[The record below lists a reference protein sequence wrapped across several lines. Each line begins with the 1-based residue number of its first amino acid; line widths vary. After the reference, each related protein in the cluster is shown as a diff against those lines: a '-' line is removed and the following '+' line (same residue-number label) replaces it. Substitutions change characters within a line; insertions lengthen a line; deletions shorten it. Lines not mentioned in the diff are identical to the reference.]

1 MNTWMRTMAAAHGSV
16 SRSHCGVLAEHGS
29 DAAQK
34 TPPSVRGY
42 AWSTTP
48 SIAAD
53 GGEAA

>member
-48 SIAAD
+48 SMAAD